1 MPPVI
6 RPYRGVSADDR
17 VAERRE
23 RLLEAG
29 LDLLGERGIAGVTM
43 SGTCRRARLT
53 DRYFYESFRNRDEL
67 LLAMLARS
75 VQTINERIMQALDEA
90 GPAPHERLRAA
101 LDTGL
106 QAFID
111 DPRQARAFV
120 EASADPSLREPMS
133 AALTAYARAVAH
145 ELGGGHPRSPRDT
158 VRFELAATIL
168 VSGIARVAEAWLQGT
183 LTMSRDEVIDEC
195 AHLYQAAADS
205 INARSTDP

>member
-1 MPPVI
+1 MPPVV
-6 RPYRGVSADDR
+6 RPYRGVSAADR
-17 VAERRE
+17 VTERRE

-75 VQTINERIMQALDEA
+75 VQTINERIVLALDRA
-90 GPAPHERLRAA
+90 GPSPHERLRAA

-106 QAFID
+106 QVFLD
-111 DPRQARAFV
+111 DPRQARAFL
-120 EASADPSLREPMS
+120 EASADPSLREPMT
-133 AALTAYARAVAH
+133 AALGAYARAVAH
-145 ELGGGHPRSPRDT
+145 ELGGGRRRSEQDA

-168 VSGIARVAEAWLQGT
+168 VSGIARVAEAWLQGAIA
-183 LTMSRDEVIDEC
+183 MSREEVIEEC
-195 AHLYQAAADS
+195 THLYEAAATS
-205 INARSTDP
+205 IDARSADA